1 MAVGAKGIVSVAS
14 HVIGN
19 EMQEMIAA
27 FQAGEFKK
35 AQKLHQLLVR
45 VTDSLFMA
53 PSPTPVKQ
61 RYKWLD

>member
-19 EMQEMIAA
+19 EMQEMITA

-35 AQKLHQLLVR
+35 AQNYINYL
-45 VTDSLFMA
+45 
-53 PSPTPVKQ
+53 
-61 RYKWLD
+61 

>member
-19 EMQEMIAA
+19 EMQEMITA

-45 VTDSLFMA
+45 TDSLFMA

>member
-35 AQKLHQLLVR
+35 AQITSLYKQKRRKSTRYNSVTNFVIKNDLV
-45 VTDSLFMA
+45 
-53 PSPTPVKQ
+53 
-61 RYKWLD
+61 

>member
-35 AQKLHQLLVR
+35 AQNYINYL
-45 VTDSLFMA
+45 
-53 PSPTPVKQ
+53 
-61 RYKWLD
+61 